1 MSIRQQLVRQFRQP
15 EGVLGSL
22 AGVIMSSRPS
32 NVSRNQWTVD
42 LLDLQ
47 PQDRVLEI
55 GFGPGIGIQRAALL
69 VSEGLVIGI
78 DHSEVM
84 LRQASKRN
92 AAAIAQ
98 GRVELYLGT
107 LENLPPYETPFTK
120 VFSANVV
127 QFWNDP
133 VAEFRKLRSM
143 LSVGG
148 ILASTYMP
156 RNKNASN
163 ANGLAKAEEI
173 AQQLRQAGFETAEI
187 HELSMEPLCAYSVVA
202 TNDS

>member
-1 MSIRQQLVRQFRQP
+1 
-15 EGVLGSL
+15 
-22 AGVIMSSRPS
+22 
-32 NVSRNQWTVD
+32 
-42 LLDLQ
+42 
-47 PQDRVLEI
+47 
-55 GFGPGIGIQRAALL
+55 
-69 VSEGLVIGI
+69 
-78 DHSEVM
+78 
-84 LRQASKRN
+84 
-92 AAAIAQ
+92 
-98 GRVELYLGT
+98 
-107 LENLPPYETPFTK
+107 
-120 VFSANVV
+120 V

-148 ILASTYMP
+148 VLASTYMP

>member
-98 GRVELYLGT
+98 GRVEL
-107 LENLPPYETPFTK
+107 
-120 VFSANVV
+120 
-127 QFWNDP
+127 
-133 VAEFRKLRSM
+133 
-143 LSVGG
+143 
-148 ILASTYMP
+148 
-156 RNKNASN
+156 
-163 ANGLAKAEEI
+163 
-173 AQQLRQAGFETAEI
+173 
-187 HELSMEPLCAYSVVA
+187 
-202 TNDS
+202 